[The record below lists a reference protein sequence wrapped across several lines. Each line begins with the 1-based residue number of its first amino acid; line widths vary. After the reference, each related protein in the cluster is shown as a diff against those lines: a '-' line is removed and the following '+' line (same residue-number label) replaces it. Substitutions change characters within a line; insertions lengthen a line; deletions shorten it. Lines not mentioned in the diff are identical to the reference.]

1 MTIALTSA
9 REIPAGLLSKITR
22 SKKIGKKVPTTQ
34 KNYIECKTAFSFKLD
49 EYIFN

>member
-22 SKKIGKKVPTTQ
+22 SKKIGKKSPNDLKELNRVQ
-34 KNYIECKTAFSFKLD
+34 NC
-49 EYIFN
+49 IFFQA